1 MSSARPSSR
10 ARRVVSLAQNKRD
23 TTWRSAAYV
32 RDATHAKSAL
42 DYEPWVMVPP
52 PAGASGILLPRPR
65 TPHET
70 RVLAARRAVEAAAVE
85 LRARQRVG
93 PDGAPLAR
101 ADQRRES
108 DSSSLGFGSSL
119 DAESSELSFLRP
131 VEDEHPNRLAVDDA
145 ACAPRAATGA
155 LSGTKLRPPLL
166 SLLRYLTDDDEELR
180 PEPLATL
187 RVGLGPAHVPPAP
200 TVSAARPGDACAEL
214 ELTFAP
220 GAEPLYDAVERWVVC
235 FVCAP
240 RGRPSRPIVRPA
252 RLPIFV
258 AHLHNDARYA
268 FKVAER
274 GALAAGR
281 G

>member
-1 MSSARPSSR
+1 
-10 ARRVVSLAQNKRD
+10 
-23 TTWRSAAYV
+23 
-32 RDATHAKSAL
+32 
-42 DYEPWVMVPP
+42 MVPP

-145 ACAPRAATGA
+145 AN
-155 LSGTKLRPPLL
+155 
-166 SLLRYLTDDDEELR
+166 
-180 PEPLATL
+180 
-187 RVGLGPAHVPPAP
+187 
-200 TVSAARPGDACAEL
+200 
-214 ELTFAP
+214 
-220 GAEPLYDAVERWVVC
+220 
-235 FVCAP
+235 
-240 RGRPSRPIVRPA
+240 RPA
-252 RLPIFV
+252 RVRGKVLPSMSPT
-258 AHLHNDARYA
+258 AARA
-268 FKVAER
+268 SRAWIAAESGDDR
-274 GALAAGR
+274 RHALRMAEAAWQR
-281 G
+281 HAT